1 VDKTTLDTIRYAHQ
15 HGEMETALRELDA
28 MLPTAEPSPHL
39 EVLRGV
45 LLLQSGQGEVGHPL
59 VEEAMRQAIAA
70 PPDTS
75 AWASDLGMG
84 CLLLGQVER
93 ALEIL
98 ERAISLPGPDA
109 AAWTR
114 LGVVKL
120 LRDDPEGAE
129 AAFEQAALSDPD
141 RAELHSNL
149 GGAKTRLGKLE
160 EALSHYEQA
169 LRLNPALPQAINGR
183 DALLLALDRA
193 EEAVL
198 DMETRLEEADNLPDP
213 VEAVLLR
220 RRIARLLEEMGR
232 FQEAL
237 ARLREA
243 TREDTGEARDNFD
256 AVLELATLLYRRE
269 RLVPA
274 LAWLTKAVKLDPEH
288 VGAKCLMARVLS
300 ETGAHDRAATVV
312 AQAVEALPDAPACLM
327 ARAEV
332 RSATGDEIGAEQ
344 DLRRAVEMYPGLAEA
359 WGALGHLLL
368 CTGKLDEA
376 ESCLSRAADLN
387 PIALASL
394 VEARTLPDD
403 PQAVERMERLVD
415 NPLLPR
421 EPRAALHFAL
431 TKLLERKEEYHR
443 AFGHA
448 KSANELLGCAIGWDP
463 EQNSKTV
470 QNIAAAFTPDL
481 FEKLQEKGSS
491 SQRPIFV
498 VGMPRSGTTLTEQIL
513 AGHPQVFGAGELGFI
528 ANLIRLMPRV
538 LKTNTPYPRCLS
550 MFKPWMADHAA
561 AYYLK
566 KIAGLDPEALKVV
579 DKMPHN
585 FLHLGLIAL
594 AFPNASIIHVRRD
607 PRDVAVSN
615 YFTNFRWKHGG
626 LGYAF
631 DLEHIG
637 QALNDHR
644 FLMDHWRKV
653 LPIPL
658 FELKYEEL
666 VEHPQETVR
675 NMLDFVGLPWDD
687 RVMEFHEARRPV
699 KTASVWQVRKPLY
712 ATSKQRWRRY
722 REYLGPLFAV
732 LDQSP
737 HT

>member
-1 VDKTTLDTIRYAHQ
+1 MDKTNLDAIRRAHQ
-15 HGEMETALRELDA
+15 RGEMETALRELEA
-28 MLPTAEPSPHL
+28 ASATAGPFPHL
-39 EVLRGV
+39 EILRGV
-45 LLLQSGQGEVGHPL
+45 VLLQSGQGEAGRLL
-59 VEEAMRQAIAA
+59 VEEAIRKAAAA

-75 AWASDLGMG
+75 SWAADLGLG
-84 CLLLGQVER
+84 CLFLGQADE
-93 ALEIL
+93 ALKYL
-98 ERAISLPGPDA
+98 ERAVALPGPDA

-120 LRDDPEGAE
+120 LRDDPEEAE

-160 EALSHYEQA
+160 EALGHYEQA
-169 LRLNPALPQAINGR
+169 LGLNPGLLQAINGR
-183 DALLLALDRA
+183 DALLLALGRA

-198 DMETRLEEADNLPDP
+198 ELETRLEDGDNPPDP

-220 RRIARLLEEMGR
+220 RRMARLLEEMGR

-237 ARLREA
+237 AGLREA
-243 TREDTGEARDNFD
+243 VGKDRDNFD
-256 AVLELATLLYRRE
+256 AILDLATLLYRRE
-269 RLVPA
+269 RLAQA
-274 LAWLTKAVKLDPEH
+274 LAWLNRAVELNPEH
-288 VGAKCLMARVLS
+288 VGAKCLMARALS
-300 ETGAHDRAATVV
+300 ETGAHDRAATTI
-312 AQAVEALPDAPACLM
+312 ADAMEAHPDAPACLM

-332 RSATGDEIGAEQ
+332 RSATGDEAGAEE
-344 DLRRAVEMYPGLAEA
+344 DLRRAVGMYPGLSEA

-368 CTGKLDEA
+368 CRGKLDEA
-376 ESCLSRAADLN
+376 ESCLGRAAELN
-387 PIALASL
+387 PIALANL
-394 VEARTLPDD
+394 VEARAFPDD
-403 PQAVERMERLVD
+403 PAAVERMERLVD

-431 TKLLERKEEYHR
+431 ARLWERRRDFHR

-448 KSANELLGCAIGWDP
+448 QSANDLLARTIAWDP
-463 EQNSKTV
+463 AQSNAAV
-470 QNIAAAFTPDL
+470 RNIAAAYTPAL
-481 FEKLQEKGSS
+481 FRKFQGRGSS
-491 SQRPIFV
+491 SGRPIFV

-513 AGHPQVFGAGELGFI
+513 AAHPHVFGAGELGFI
-528 ANLIRLMPRV
+528 TNLTRLTPRV
-538 LKTNTPYPRCLS
+538 LKTDTPYPRCLP

-566 KIAGLDPEALKVV
+566 KIAGLDPEAPKVV

-594 AFPNASIIHVRRD
+594 AFPKASIIHVRRD

-631 DLEHIG
+631 DLTHIG
-637 QALNDHR
+637 RALNDHH

-653 LPIPL
+653 LPVPL
-658 FELKYEEL
+658 FEFDYEEL
-666 VEHPQETVR
+666 VERPQETVR
-675 NMLDFVGLPWDD
+675 AMLDFAGLPWDE

-712 ATSKQRWRRY
+712 ATSKQRWRPY
-722 REYLGPLFAV
+722 EEHLGPLLTV
-732 LDQSP
+732 LEQYTHP
-737 HT
+737 